1 MFGSGARPTGQPL
14 STDPSQL
21 LQQVAQNT
29 SELVRWMKYLV
40 FAVVIL
46 LVVTAVSFL

>member
-1 MFGSGARPTGQPL
+1 MFGSGTPSAGQPL
-14 STDPSQL
+14 SSDPAQL

-46 LVVTAVSFL
+46 IVVTAISFL